1 MTDFQAI
8 AGPLQLTLP
17 VLTSPDIVQLAVAG
31 IYSGTIA
38 LSWSTVEPVLV
49 LANSIGVSSTQ
60 PESRRMLVLSVLR
73 IACCCSWCA
82 WRKPARTTLHT
93 KHYS

>member
-1 MTDFQAI
+1 MTDFEAI

-38 LSWSTVEPVLV
+38 VSWSNVEPMLV
-49 LANSIGVSSTQ
+49 LANSIGVPATD
-60 PESRRMLVLSVLR
+60 PESCHMLVLS
-73 IACCCSWCA
+73 IF
-82 WRKPARTTLHT
+82 
-93 KHYS
+93 KHCLLM